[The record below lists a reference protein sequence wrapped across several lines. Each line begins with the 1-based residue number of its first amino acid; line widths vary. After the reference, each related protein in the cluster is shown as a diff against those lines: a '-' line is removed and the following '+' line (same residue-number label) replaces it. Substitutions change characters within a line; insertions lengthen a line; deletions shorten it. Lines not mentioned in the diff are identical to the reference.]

1 MDQVISSK
9 TGIIYCRVSS
19 KEQVEGTSLESQEK
33 VCREYAEKQN
43 IQILNIFIE
52 KGESAK
58 TTDRAQFTK
67 AIAMCSHKR
76 PKVDYFI
83 VYKLD
88 RFARNQDDHV
98 IVRQMLSKYG
108 TELKSATE
116 PINSTPVGRA
126 MEGMISVFAEFDNNV
141 RRERCVSGMK
151 ERVRQGIWCWP
162 APFGYYRK
170 ERGGNIIPNDKISPY
185 IRLAFEEYARGIHTY
200 DSLAKYLCD
209 LGVRMPSGHRPVKQ
223 FVERILKNPIYT
235 GHMEVW
241 GERYKGTFEPIINEA
256 LFRKCQGCYRHSQ
269 SHRMPRLQKNPYFP
283 LRRLV
288 ICSQCHASLTGS
300 ISKGGSGNKYAYY
313 HHHHQGCPYA
323 MFLPKQIL
331 EDKFAAYLKE
341 MSPKDECEKVFQETV
356 LDFWKGNTNSL
367 SEKQKS
373 LRREISILEQDK
385 LKAFESHRK
394 GIYTDDEFIVQK
406 RILNSQLEQKQSLL
420 ESTTIPE
427 IDIKEALET
436 YLYYAR
442 NAAEIWKKAD
452 YPIKMQFQKLIFA
465 GGKVSFDGEKFGTTK
480 YSLIYGDNWGNPADH
495 GGLPT
500 DVEEQASGTDN
511 MSLVYAINQ
520 SFAGNKSVL
529 VDHFRRNWNRWVSEM
544 REWAKFHQFR
554 KECGKS
560 ELI

>member
-1 MDQVISSK
+1 MGQNISSK
-9 TGIIYCRVSS
+9 TGIIYCRISS

-33 VCREYAEKQN
+33 VCQEYAEKQN
-43 IQILNIFIE
+43 IRILSIFLE

-58 TTDRAQFTK
+58 TADRTQFTK
-67 AIAMCSHKR
+67 AIAMCSKKK

-98 IVRQMLSKYG
+98 IVRQMLKKYG

-170 ERGGNIIPNDKISPY
+170 ERGSNIIPNDKIAPY
-185 IRLAFEEYARGIHTY
+185 IRLAFEEYAKGIHTY

-209 LGVRMPSGHRPVKQ
+209 LGVRMPSGHKPVKQ

-235 GHMEVW
+235 GYMEVW
-241 GERYKGTFEPIINEA
+241 GERYKGTFKPIIDKA
-256 LFRKCQGCYRHSQ
+256 LFKKCQDCYRHSP
-269 SHRMPRLQKNPYFP
+269 SHRMTRLQKNPCFP

-288 ICSQCHASLTGS
+288 ICSKCYAPLTGS
-300 ISKGGSGNKYAYY
+300 ISKGGSGNRYAYY

-323 MFLPKQIL
+323 MFLPKQVL
-331 EDKFAAYLKE
+331 EDKFIAYLKGI
-341 MSPKDECEKVFQETV
+341 SPKDELEKAFKETV
-356 LDFWKGNTNSL
+356 ISFWKGDSNTL
-367 SEKQKS
+367 SEKQRM

-394 GIYTDDEFIVQK
+394 GIYTDEEFIVQK
-406 RILNSQLEQKQSLL
+406 RILNSQIKQKQSLL
-420 ESTTIPE
+420 ELAVIPE
-427 IDIKEALET
+427 IDMEEALET
-436 YLYYAR
+436 YFHYAR
-442 NAAEIWKKAD
+442 NAAEIWGKLD
-452 YPIKMQFQKLIFA
+452 YPDKIQFQQLIFA
-465 GGKVSFDGEKFGTTK
+465 GGKVSFNGEKFGTAQ
-480 YSLIYGDNWGNPADH
+480 YSLIYGENKGKSDDYRDASI
-495 GGLPT
+495 
-500 DVEEQASGTDN
+500 DVKEQASGTDD
-511 MSLVYAINQ
+511 MSLVYAMNQ
-520 SFAGNKSVL
+520 SFDGNKSIL
-529 VDHFRRNWNRWVSEM
+529 VDHLRRNWNR
-544 REWAKFHQFR
+544 
-554 KECGKS
+554 
-560 ELI
+560 